1 MIFKKETEEIIE
13 NFIAEQL
20 QDKSISS
27 DMVAAIAEL
36 IEAVRGA
43 I

>member
-36 IEAVRGA
+36 IEAVR
-43 I
+43 

>member
-1 MIFKKETEEIIE
+1 MILKNETIEAVE

-36 IEAVRGA
+36 IEAVR
-43 I
+43 